1 MGDIGFTL
9 ALLGGIFL
17 AGGLLVGVVEEVLI
31 PLGKRLTRLS
41 RRKYEHS
48 PRRGEP

>member
-31 PLGKRLTRLS
+31 PLGKRLMKKRKRLS
-41 RRKYEHS
+41 RREYET
-48 PRRGEP
+48 